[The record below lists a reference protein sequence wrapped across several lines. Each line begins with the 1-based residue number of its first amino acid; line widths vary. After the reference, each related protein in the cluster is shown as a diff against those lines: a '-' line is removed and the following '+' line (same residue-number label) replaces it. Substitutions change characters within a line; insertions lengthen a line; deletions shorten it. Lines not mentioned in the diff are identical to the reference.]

1 MSTLKTNNVQV
12 GQSVTATNNFTL
24 YQPATPD
31 GTVRLG
37 VGNTGATTADVLT
50 LNGNGA
56 LALRGAVTSASGV
69 GITFPA
75 TQSAST
81 DANTLDDYEEGTWT
95 PSYTGA
101 TNPTVVYAEQS
112 GFYTKVG
119 NIVTV
124 TCHLNAASASGGSGD
139 LRISGLPFI
148 MGKTG
153 GADGYRSAFLIG
165 YSQGFTSTTTP
176 TSIISEINQTYCI
189 CRTYATS
196 DARSNTTG
204 TVSVS
209 AIYSGGRLYL
219 SMTYLTN

>member
-37 VGNTGATTADVLT
+37 VGNSGATTADVLT

-95 PSYTGA
+95 PEIRFGGA
-101 TNPTVVYAEQS
+101 AVGVTYS
-112 GFYTKVG
+112 GNRNGRYTKIG
-119 NIVTV
+119 RIVTV
-124 TCHLNAASASGGSGD
+124 AFYMELTNKGSSTGN
-139 LRISGLPFI
+139 LTVVTLPFVPYNA
-148 MGKTG
+148 TG
-153 GADGYRSAFLIG
+153 YPYYVGTVANEANMASMPTGVFCLAWSDSNLYIRSNNATAWTAVTNSNLTN
-165 YSQGFTSTTTP
+165 TSTFYCT
-176 TSIISEINQTYCI
+176 ITYE
-189 CRTYATS
+189 A
-196 DARSNTTG
+196 
-204 TVSVS
+204 V
-209 AIYSGGRLYL
+209 
-219 SMTYLTN
+219 